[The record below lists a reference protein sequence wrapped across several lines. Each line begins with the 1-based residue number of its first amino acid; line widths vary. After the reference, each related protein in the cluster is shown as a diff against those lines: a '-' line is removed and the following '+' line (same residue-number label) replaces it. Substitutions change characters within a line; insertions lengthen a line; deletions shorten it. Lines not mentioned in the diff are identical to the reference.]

1 MGVKVR
7 QKTKGKGNPWWVFV
21 SHNGKR
27 TSRKVGDKKAAEAV
41 ASTVRAKLQLG
52 EFGFEDK
59 KPVPT
64 FKEYS
69 QKWLRFVE
77 SQCRGGEPKY
87 RESTF
92 EEYEG
97 VLRNHVLPVFKD
109 HRIDSIIKGDVR
121 DFLVSKLDGLSVKR
135 VMLLKC
141 VLSNVFNFALD
152 DELISTNPTTGITK
166 RLFPKNSGKKK
177 TVEKAEV
184 FTKKELNLLLE
195 SCEANYKEYHLFFL
209 MAARTGMRLGELLA
223 IRWKDIDLKNNYIM
237 VRQSRRRG
245 RYTKPK
251 NGKSR
256 KVDMSNQLAD
266 ALREKLRHGFKDVN
280 ELVFRYVPTNRQNFI
295 RNLYRR
301 ILKNAKL
308 RYIKFH
314 GLRHTFCAHLLSEG
328 VSPYYVSQQS
338 GHSSINITCDIYGS
352 WIRSEENRHVNL
364 LDPMLPSAPPLHSG
378 ESEKS
383 QPFEYVANSLI

>member
-1 MGVKVR
+1 MGVRVR
-7 QKTKGKGNPWWVFV
+7 QKTKGKGNPWWVFI

-27 TSRKVGDKKAAEAV
+27 TSRKVGDKKSAEAV
-41 ASTVRAKLQLG
+41 ASTIRAKLQLG
-52 EFGFEDK
+52 EFGFEEQ

-184 FTKKELNLLLE
+184 FTKEEHNLLLE
-195 SCEANYKEYHLFFL
+195 IC
-209 MAARTGMRLGELLA
+209 
-223 IRWKDIDLKNNYIM
+223 
-237 VRQSRRRG
+237 
-245 RYTKPK
+245 
-251 NGKSR
+251 
-256 KVDMSNQLAD
+256 
-266 ALREKLRHGFKDVN
+266 
-280 ELVFRYVPTNRQNFI
+280 
-295 RNLYRR
+295 
-301 ILKNAKL
+301 
-308 RYIKFH
+308 
-314 GLRHTFCAHLLSEG
+314 
-328 VSPYYVSQQS
+328 
-338 GHSSINITCDIYGS
+338 
-352 WIRSEENRHVNL
+352 
-364 LDPMLPSAPPLHSG
+364 
-378 ESEKS
+378 
-383 QPFEYVANSLI
+383 